1 MPTSG
6 KSVLMDGF
14 KNDFWNPIDFVLP
27 GTSALDTIFDG
38 RGLQG
43 AQKQFENQL
52 FLDNSAREFNANEAA
67 KQRAWEEMMSNTQYQ
82 RAVKDLKAAGLNP
95 WLAVQQGGLSG
106 NTPSGSSA
114 SASSGGASAPSNK
127 LTMIAGMIGTAV
139 RMFLTKGK

>member
-1 MPTSG
+1 MANSG
-6 KSVLMDGF
+6 SNQFMDGF
-14 KNDFWNPIDFVLP
+14 KNDWWNPVDFLLP
-27 GTSALDTIFDG
+27 GTSAIDSLFDA

-52 FLDNSAREFNANEAA
+52 FLDNSARDFNANEAA

-95 WLAVQQGGLSG
+95 WLAVQQSGMAG

-127 LTMIAGMIGTAV
+127 MAMIAGMIGTAV

>member
-1 MPTSG
+1 MATSG
-6 KSVLMDGF
+6 KNVLMDGF
-14 KNDFWNPIDFVLP
+14 KNDIWNPIDFVLP
-27 GTSALDTIFDG
+27 GTSALDSIFDS
-38 RGLQG
+38 RGLHG

-106 NTPSGSSA
+106 STPSGSSA

-127 LTMIAGMIGTAV
+127 LAMVAGMIGTAV